1 MNETGTITKTEL
13 NEKDQATLNR
23 LETTQANVEYIIKT
37 VKETNSC
44 KNIKVMLNLAI
55 ENLDR
60 AKVIL
65 YNDKWYEWLNSFMSG
80 PSLLRDQE

>member
-13 NEKDQATLNR
+13 NEKNQATLNR

-65 YNDKWYEWLNSFMSG
+65 YNDKWYE
-80 PSLLRDQE
+80 